1 MTFEQLNLNAPL
13 LSALKDLGYKTP
25 TTIQEK
31 AFSVIMSGRDVTGI
45 AQTGTGKTVA
55 YLLPCLRQWKFSKDR
70 TPQVLVVVPTRE
82 LVVQV
87 VEEVKKLSTYM
98 NIDVVGIYG
107 GTKTTPQKEEIH
119 KGADVLIATPG
130 RLLDLALS
138 GVLKLKSVKHFIID
152 EVDEML
158 DLGFRPQLVRV
169 AELLPSK
176 RQNLL
181 FSATITEDVEA
192 FIAAFFNDPIK
203 IEAAPTGTPLENISQ
218 VGYAVLNY
226 NTKINLLRY
235 LLAQDE
241 MKKVLV
247 FTSGKSFADLVFE
260 EMNVAFPN
268 QVGVIHSN
276 KEQNN
281 RFNTVKNFQDG
292 THRILVATDIVS
304 RGLDIAGVTH
314 VVNFDTPQDPES
326 YIHRIGRTGRA
337 DKRGEAIVFI
347 TARDEANLDDI
358 QSLMNFKIPLNNFPD
373 GVEISM
379 DLIEEERPKVR
390 MKNVQVKLPKKEES
404 GPAFHEKKEK
414 NKKVN
419 QHIRRGDAHKLKYG
433 KPKSARGQKKR

>member
-1 MTFEQLNLNAPL
+1 MTFDQLNLNAPL
-13 LSALKDLGYKTP
+13 LNALSDLGYKTP

-55 YLLPCLRQWKFSKDR
+55 YVLPCLRQWKFSKDK
-70 TPQVLVVVPTRE
+70 TPQVLIVVPTRE

-98 NIDVVGIYG
+98 NIAVVGIYG

-119 KGADVLIATPG
+119 KGVDVLVAIPG
-130 RLLDLALS
+130 RLLDIALT
-138 GVLKLKSVKHFIID
+138 GILKLKTVKHFIID

-158 DLGFRPQLVRV
+158 DLGFRPQLMRV
-169 AELLPSK
+169 AELLPVK

-181 FSATITEDVEA
+181 FSATITEEVEG
-192 FIAAFFNDPIK
+192 FIQDYFNDPIK
-203 IEAAPTGTPLENISQ
+203 IEAAPTGTPLENITQ
-218 VGYAVLNY
+218 VGYSVLNY
-226 NTKINLLRY
+226 NTKINLLRF
-235 LLAQDE
+235 LLAENE

-247 FTSGKSFADLVFE
+247 FTSGKSFADLVFQAL
-260 EMNVAFPN
+260 NSTFPN

-281 RFNTVKNFQDG
+281 RFTTVKNFQDG

-314 VVNFDTPQDPES
+314 VINFDTPQDPES
-326 YIHRIGRTGRA
+326 YMHRIGRTGRA
-337 DKRGEAIVFI
+337 DKKGEAIIFI
-347 TARDEANLDDI
+347 TARDEEKLEHVQA
-358 QSLMNFKIPLNNFPD
+358 LMNYTIPMRDFPE

-379 DLIEEERPKVR
+379 EMIEEERPKVR
-390 MKNVQVKLPKKEES
+390 MKNILVKQPKKEEA